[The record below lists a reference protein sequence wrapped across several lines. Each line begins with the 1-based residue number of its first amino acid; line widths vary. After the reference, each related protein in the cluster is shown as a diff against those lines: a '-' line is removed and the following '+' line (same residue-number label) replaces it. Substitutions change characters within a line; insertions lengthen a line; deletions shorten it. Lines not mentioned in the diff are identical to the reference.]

1 MDHARLLGGTGG
13 ISSLLNSWEIKGK
26 SSALQSPALGFTVLG
41 WGQQPTGKRGVDW
54 LFKMGLGG
62 INPKI
67 TGSREGMLIVFGC
80 LCRQVGFVL
89 IYLHGGTSPG
99 SAQSEN
105 VALQE
110 VLWG

>member
-1 MDHARLLGGTGG
+1 MDHAGLLGGTGG

-41 WGQQPTGKRGVDW
+41 WGQPPTGTRGGCRGVDW
-54 LFKMGLGG
+54 LFKVGLGG

-67 TGSREGMLIVFGC
+67 TGSREGRLSVFGC

-89 IYLHGGTSPG
+89 MYLHGGTSPG
-99 SAQSEN
+99 RAQSR
-105 VALQE
+105 
-110 VLWG
+110 